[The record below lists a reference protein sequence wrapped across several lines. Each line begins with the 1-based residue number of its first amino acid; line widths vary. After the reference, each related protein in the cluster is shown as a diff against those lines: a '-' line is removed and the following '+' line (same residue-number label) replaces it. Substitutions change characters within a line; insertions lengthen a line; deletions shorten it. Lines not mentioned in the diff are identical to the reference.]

1 MDRLKNVGISTN
13 VVCHHFIF
21 GFGWFYLTEMFSGR
35 FSAGNSPIAA
45 LSHTWPQQNL
55 YLIHVTYMH
64 HHQIICCLLLAVL
77 NMLSGTLK
85 TWLIWYV
92 LAAYCCCTL
101 NSLCYLKCLWRWCVL
116 LSVNQPWDPFA
127 RMCHERRYPY
137 VRLDRTTTMNKRQKS
152 VNLLNDPLWVAKPVL
167 LVFEFVASI
176 SKRARFEISR

>member
-1 MDRLKNVGISTN
+1 MTEKEKKFPIQVEMDRLKNVGISTN

-85 TWLIWYV
+85 TWLI
-92 LAAYCCCTL
+92 
-101 NSLCYLKCLWRWCVL
+101 
-116 LSVNQPWDPFA
+116 
-127 RMCHERRYPY
+127 
-137 VRLDRTTTMNKRQKS
+137 
-152 VNLLNDPLWVAKPVL
+152 
-167 LVFEFVASI
+167 
-176 SKRARFEISR
+176 